1 MACPQLRFLSWSEMQ
16 ATSMVLSLTGW
27 MDGGEVSTGSVGFLI
42 EQLGV
47 QPLAEIDP
55 EDFYILNFP
64 GSMDVSA
71 LFRPYVTIED
81 GLVRR
86 FAMPSNVFYGRAGC
100 SVILFQGREPHIHWG
115 GYLEC
120 LLEAASR
127 FGVRRIYF
135 VGSYSG
141 LTPHTREPRIYAT
154 VSDASLKPE
163 LAQYGVRFSAYEGPG
178 SLETHLTSMASGRG
192 VEVVSLVAETPAYVQ
207 GRNPKCIEAMVRRLA
222 AMLDLRVDL
231 DLMRRA
237 SDLFEERLTAAVQSR
252 EGLSGQIHRLEAE
265 YDQELFN
272 TEMGDLRQWL
282 QDQGIRLD

>member
-1 MACPQLRFLSWSEMQ
+1 MACPQLRFLSRSDTQ
-16 ATSMVLSLTGW
+16 ATAMVLSLTGW

-42 EQLGV
+42 EQLHMR
-47 QPLAEIDP
+47 PLAEIDP

-64 GSMDVSA
+64 GPMDVSA
-71 LFRPYVTIED
+71 LFRPDVKIED
-81 GLVRR
+81 GLIRR
-86 FAMPSNVFYGRAGC
+86 FAMPSNVFHGSPGHPL
-100 SVILFQGREPHIHWG
+100 ILFQGREPHIHWG

-141 LTPHTREPRIYAT
+141 LTPHTREPRIYAS

-163 LAQYGVRFSAYEGPG
+163 LEQYGVRFSTYEGPG
-178 SLETHLTSMASGRG
+178 SLVTHLTSVASARG
-192 VEVVSLVAETPAYVQ
+192 VEVVSLVAEIPAYVQ

-237 SDLFEERLTAAVQSR
+237 SDLFEER
-252 EGLSGQIHRLEAE
+252 
-265 YDQELFN
+265 
-272 TEMGDLRQWL
+272 
-282 QDQGIRLD
+282 